1 MNLSTDIHMLLQ
13 LNKRNRLGSPE
24 LILKKFYEK
33 YIDLIN
39 NSNLIDSEYPDKLL
53 EIPKIRHGIF
63 SIKIKTNVPSSN
75 TWTSCNSSLSSN
87 PINGEEEETI

>member
-53 EIPKIRHGIF
+53 EIPKIRNGLFRIN
-63 SIKIKTNVPSSN
+63 IKTNVPSSN
-75 TWTSCNSSLSSN
+75 T
-87 PINGEEEETI
+87 

>member
-1 MNLSTDIHMLLQ
+1 MLLQ

-53 EIPKIRHGIF
+53 EIPKIRNGLFRIN
-63 SIKIKTNVPSSN
+63 IKTNVPSSN
-75 TWTSCNSSLSSN
+75 T
-87 PINGEEEETI
+87 